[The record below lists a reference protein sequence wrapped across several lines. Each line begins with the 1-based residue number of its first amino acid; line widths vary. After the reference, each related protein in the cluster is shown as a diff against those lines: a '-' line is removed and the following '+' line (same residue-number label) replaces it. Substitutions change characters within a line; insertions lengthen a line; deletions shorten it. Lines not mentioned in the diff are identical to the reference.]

1 MRKIIHSNFELD
13 LSTKK
18 ITDISENPIFS
29 DKFSTKYSYP
39 IEIDLEDD
47 LDIAFGFISFYN
59 SSNPLTLIDVTY
71 VHNDVLSPAVL
82 EVEEIQGKKMQITIS
97 WGFEEFPSWNKK
109 LSELPLDK
117 FEVANI
123 YSHAAG
129 IISQTYPAVNYNF
142 PQIHTDKI
150 DTDDDI
156 WFAFEKILNNF
167 KEGAFLEN
175 YVDTVEDITYN
186 KNIMQPLPYLLHV
199 LNKGFEDGGYN
210 LDGSFVNHPL
220 IKKICLYSDAN
231 YFTTFEQESYTIM
244 KMSEDGIVRSEQ
256 ITGTFTIPP
265 AFSWQQPQ
273 IVTNPNQ
280 RISKYTSVTT
290 IAAPGKY
297 RIIGKITLF
306 SMVFKR
312 AYFTVKYRNTII
324 GSFYYNASSDVFLRI
339 NGIKRT
345 VNVDIVFETL
355 SDLLP
360 NEITIESEQ
369 YPTSDKVIFDININ
383 PIRLHDTSGE
393 AIPTVLNPNQIDLT
407 RAVPDLTFG
416 DLITALKNWFNLNLD
431 YDNSTAYLNF
441 VQEDIDLARLK
452 EFNLFEVMEPLRKL
466 QKGNSYVL
474 KFQEVNSKEYSFV
487 PVYHSFD
494 TISNSSFVTN
504 EKTTEIQINGYPLPL
519 AFRNGVQTAHAFEE
533 SNDKVQLVIYDGLTS
548 GLNLAK
554 DPNELLL
561 PSVHENFWRKFI
573 ERRINAQNFQWSF
586 LADSF
591 EILGLNVKDK
601 LSCYSNIH
609 LIKSISKTEIEP
621 EIFEVEIE
629 TEAEI

>member
-1 MRKIIHSNFELD
+1 MRKVIHSNFELD
-13 LSTKK
+13 LSSKK

-47 LDIAFGFISFYN
+47 LDIVFGFISFYN

-123 YSHAAG
+123 YTHAAG

-167 KEGAFLEN
+167 KEGVFLEN

-186 KNIMQPLPYLLHV
+186 KNIMQPLPYLVHV
-199 LNKGFEDGGYN
+199 LKKGFEDGGYT
-210 LDGSFVNHPL
+210 LAGSFINHPL
-220 IKKICLYSDAN
+220 IKKICLYSDAT
-231 YFTTFEQESYTIM
+231 YFTTFDQESYTVM
-244 KMSEDGIVRSEQ
+244 QMSEDAVLLTSGYAYYRS
-256 ITGTFTIPP
+256 ITNILM
-265 AFSWQQPQ
+265 
-273 IVTNPNQ
+273 
-280 RISKYTSVTT
+280 
-290 IAAPGKY
+290 PGKY
-297 RIIGKITLF
+297 RIVGTIYVRPLF
-306 SMVFKR
+306 FDV
-312 AYFTVKYRNTII
+312 VIKYRNITLYSYS
-324 GSFYYNASSDVFLRI
+324 GSTLSTNQHALNIDV
-339 NGIKRT
+339 
-345 VNVDIVFETL
+345 VFETI
-355 SDLLP
+355 SDLNP
-360 NEITIESEQ
+360 NEVFIYCTQS
-369 YPTSDKVIFDININ
+369 SSSGLVIFDLNIN
-383 PIRLHDTSGE
+383 PIRLHDMSGT

-407 RAVPDLTFG
+407 RAVPDITFG
-416 DLITALKNWFNLNLD
+416 DLITTLKNWVNLNLN

-441 VQEDIDLARLK
+441 VQEDIDLSRLK

-519 AFRNGVQTAHAFEE
+519 AFRNGIQTAHAFEE

>member
-1 MRKIIHSNFELD
+1 MRKVIHSNFELD

-47 LDIAFGFISFYN
+47 IDIAFGFISFYN
-59 SSNPLTLIDVTY
+59 SSDPLTLIDVTY
-71 VHNDVLSPAVL
+71 IHNDILSPAVL

-109 LSELPLDK
+109 LSELSLDK

-123 YSHAAG
+123 YTHAAG

-150 DTDDDI
+150 DTEDDI

-167 KEGAFLEN
+167 KDGSFLEN
-175 YVDTVEDITYN
+175 YVDITEDITYN
-186 KNIMQPLPYLLHV
+186 TNIIQPLPYLVHV
-199 LNKGFEDGGYN
+199 LKKGFEDGGYT

-220 IKKICLYSDAN
+220 IKKICLYSDAT
-231 YFTTFEQESYTIM
+231 YFTTFEQESYSVM
-244 KMSEDGIVRSEQ
+244 KMSEDAVVSQQE
-256 ITGTFTIPP
+256 ITGTFTISPT
-265 AFSWQQPQ
+265 FSWQQPTVVVNPSQ
-273 IVTNPNQ
+273 RVATYISVTN
-280 RISKYTSVTT
+280 IVS
-290 IAAPGKY
+290 PGKY
-297 RIIGKITLF
+297 RITGKITIY
-306 SMVFKR
+306 SMRFKLP
-312 AYFTVKYRNTII
+312 YFKIKYRGTVIQ
-324 GSFYYNASSDVFLRI
+324 SFISYFNLSGFNGAKIERNIDV
-339 NGIKRT
+339 
-345 VNVDIVFETL
+345 VFETL
-355 SDLLP
+355 SDLEP

-369 YPTSDKVIFDININ
+369 YPSSEKVIFDININ
-383 PIRLHDTSGE
+383 PIRLHNMSGE

-407 RAVPDLTFG
+407 RAVPDITFG
-416 DLITALKNWFNLNLD
+416 DLVTGLKNWFNLNLY
-431 YDNSTAYLNF
+431 YDLNIAYLNF
-441 VQEDIDLARLK
+441 TQEDIDLARLK
-452 EFNLFEVMEPLRKL
+452 DFSAFEIMEPLRKL
-466 QKGNSYVL
+466 QKGYSYVL
-474 KFQEVNSKEYSFV
+474 KFQDVNSKEYSFV
-487 PVYHSFD
+487 PVYHSYD
-494 TISNSSFVTN
+494 TISNSGYVVN

-533 SNDKVQLVIYDGLTS
+533 SNDKIQLVIYDGLTS
-548 GLNLAK
+548 GLNLSK
-554 DPNELLL
+554 DPNDLLL
-561 PSVHENFWRKFI
+561 PSVHDNFWKKFFN
-573 ERRINAQNFQWSF
+573 RRINSQPFTWNF

-591 EILGLNVKDK
+591 EILGLSVKDK

-609 LIKSISKTEIEP
+609 LIKTISKTEIEP

>member
-123 YSHAAG
+123 YTHAAG

-150 DTDDDI
+150 DTEDDI
-156 WFAFEKILNNF
+156 WFAFEKILNNY
-167 KEGAFLEN
+167 KEGVFLEN

-199 LNKGFEDGGYN
+199 LKKGFEDGGYN
-210 LDGSFVNHPL
+210 LDGSFTNHPL
-220 IKKICLYSDAN
+220 IKKICLYTDAT
-231 YFTTFEQESYTIM
+231 YHTTFEQESYSIM
-244 KMSEDGIVRSEQ
+244 QMSEDAIASEEQ
-256 ITGTFTIPP
+256 VDGTFTQDGT
-265 AFSWQQPQ
+265 FSWQQPTT
-273 IVTNPNQ
+273 VVNPFQ
-280 RISKYTSVTT
+280 RVARYLSETT
-290 IAAPGKY
+290 ISAPGKY
-297 RIIGKITLF
+297 RIIGKINVYT
-306 SMVFKR
+306 MKFKSINI
-312 AYFTVKYRNTII
+312 VIKYRDTVIYSFSLGGFI
-324 GSFYYNASSDVFLRI
+324 G
-339 NGIKRT
+339 NGIKIERNID
-345 VNVDIVFETL
+345 VVFETL
-355 SDLLP
+355 SDILP

-383 PIRLHDTSGE
+383 PIRLHDTAGD

-407 RAVPDLTFG
+407 RAVPDITFG
-416 DLITALKNWFNLNLD
+416 DLVTTLKNWFNLNLD
-431 YDNSTAYLNF
+431 YNNSTAYLNF

-494 TISNSSFVTN
+494 TISNSSFVVN

-548 GLNLAK
+548 GLNLSK
-554 DPNELLL
+554 DPNDLLL

-573 ERRINAQNFQWSF
+573 DRRINAQNFQWSF

>member
-123 YSHAAG
+123 YTHAAG
-129 IISQTYPAVNYNF
+129 VISQTYPAVNYNF

-156 WFAFEKILNNF
+156 WFAFEKILNNY
-167 KEGAFLEN
+167 KDGAFLQN
-175 YVDTVEDITYN
+175 YVDTEEDITYN

-199 LNKGFEDGGYN
+199 LKKGFEDGGYT
-210 LDGSFVNHPL
+210 LDGSFINHPL

-231 YFTTFEQESYTIM
+231 YFTTFEQESYTVM
-244 KMSEDGIVRSEQ
+244 KMSEDGVVRNEQ
-256 ITGTFTIPP
+256 ITGIFTINPS
-265 AFSWQQPQ
+265 FSWQQPET
-273 IVTNPNQ
+273 VTNPNQ
-280 RISKYTSVTT
+280 RIANYTSITT
-290 IAAPGKY
+290 ITAPGKY
-297 RIIGKITLF
+297 RIIGKITVYSMLF
-306 SMVFKR
+306 KP
-312 AYFTVKYRNTII
+312 TTIKIKYRDRVLYT
-324 GSFYYNASSDVFLRI
+324 YTAFLTSYRF
-339 NGIKRT
+339 NGHKSERNI
-345 VNVDIVFETL
+345 DIVFETL

-369 YPTSDKVIFDININ
+369 FPTEDKVIFDININ
-383 PIRLHDTSGE
+383 PIRLHDMSGD
-393 AIPTVLNPNQIDLT
+393 AIPTVINPNQIDLT
-407 RAVPDLTFG
+407 RAVADITFG
-416 DLITALKNWFNLNLD
+416 DLVTTLKNWFNLNLD
-431 YDNSTAYLNF
+431 YQNSTAYLNF

-487 PVYHSFD
+487 PVCHSFD

-519 AFRNGVQTAHAFEE
+519 AFRNGIQTAHAFEE

-548 GLNLAK
+548 GLNLSK
-554 DPNELLL
+554 DPNNLLL
-561 PSVHENFWRKFI
+561 PSVHKNFWRKFI
-573 ERRINAQNFQWSF
+573 DRRINAQNFQWSF

>member
-1 MRKIIHSNFELD
+1 MRKVIHSNFELD
-13 LSTKK
+13 LSSKK

-59 SSNPLTLIDVTY
+59 SSDPLTLIDVTY

-123 YSHAAG
+123 YTHAAG

-150 DTDDDI
+150 DTDDEI

-167 KEGAFLEN
+167 KDGAFLEN
-175 YVDTVEDITYN
+175 YVDTLEDITYN

-199 LNKGFEDGGYN
+199 LKKGFEDGGYN
-210 LDGSFVNHPL
+210 LEGSFTTHPL
-220 IKKICLYSDAN
+220 VQKICMYTDAT
-231 YFTTFEQESYTIM
+231 YHTTFEQESYTIM
-244 KMSEDGIVRSEQ
+244 QMSEDATISLREIV
-256 ITGTFTIPP
+256 GTFTIPP
-265 AFSWQQPQ
+265 TFSWQQPQ
-273 IVTNPNQ
+273 IITNPTQ
-280 RISKYTSVTT
+280 RVATYTSLTT
-290 IAAPGKY
+290 IIAPGKY
-297 RIIGKITLF
+297 RIIGKITLYSLRF
-306 SMVFKR
+306 LPSSIKI
-312 AYFTVKYRNTII
+312 KYRDTII
-324 GSFYYNASSDVFLRI
+324 HSQTIGLFNSRI
-339 NGIKRT
+339 NGIKFEK
-345 VNVDIVFETL
+345 NIDIVFETL
-355 SDLLP
+355 SDLEP
-360 NEITIESEQ
+360 NEITIISEQ
-369 YPTSDKVIFDININ
+369 YPTEEKVIFDININ
-383 PIRLHDTSGE
+383 PIRLHDMSGE

-407 RAVPDLTFG
+407 RAVPDITFG
-416 DLITALKNWFNLNLD
+416 DFVTTLKNWFNLNLD
-431 YDNSTAYLNF
+431 YDSNNAYLNF
-441 VQEDIDLARLK
+441 TQDDIDLARLK
-452 EFNLFEVMEPLRKL
+452 DFNSFEIMEPVRKL

-474 KFQEVNSKEYSFV
+474 KFQDVNSKEYSFV

-494 TISNSSFVTN
+494 TISNSGYVVN

-519 AFRNGVQTAHAFEE
+519 AFRNGIQTAHAFEE
-533 SNDKVQLVIYDGLTS
+533 SNDKLQFVIYDGLTS
-548 GLNLAK
+548 GINIAK
-554 DPNELLL
+554 DPTQLLL
-561 PSVHENFWRKFI
+561 PSVHENFWKKFFN
-573 ERRINAQNFQWSF
+573 RRINSQPFTWSF

-591 EILGLNVKDK
+591 EILGLNIKDK

-609 LIKSISKTEIEP
+609 LIKTISKTEIEP

>member
-82 EVEEIQGKKMQITIS
+82 EVEEVQGKKMQITIS

-123 YSHAAG
+123 YTHAAG

-156 WFAFEKILNNF
+156 WFAFEKILNNY
-167 KEGAFLEN
+167 KEGVFLEN

-186 KNIMQPLPYLLHV
+186 KNIMQPIPYLVHV
-199 LNKGFEDGGYN
+199 LKKGFEDGGYT
-210 LDGSFVNHPL
+210 LDGSFINHPL

-244 KMSEDGIVRSEQ
+244 KMSEDAVTAQEEVE
-256 ITGTFTIPP
+256 GTFTQAPT
-265 AFSWQQPQ
+265 FSWQQPTT
-273 IVTNPNQ
+273 VVNPFQ
-280 RISKYTSVTT
+280 RVARYLSETT

-297 RIIGKITLF
+297 RIIGKINVYT
-306 SMVFKR
+306 MKFKSINI
-312 AYFTVKYRNTII
+312 VIKYRDTVIY
-324 GSFYYNASSDVFLRI
+324 SFRLGGFLA
-339 NGIKRT
+339 NGIKIERNID
-345 VNVDIVFETL
+345 VVFETL
-355 SDLLP
+355 SDLVP

-383 PIRLHDTSGE
+383 PIRLHDMSGD

-407 RAVPDLTFG
+407 RAVPDITFG

>member
-150 DTDDDI
+150 DTEDDI
-156 WFAFEKILNNF
+156 WFAFEKILNNY
-167 KEGAFLEN
+167 KEGVFLEN

-199 LNKGFEDGGYN
+199 LKKGFEDGGYT
-210 LDGSFVNHPL
+210 LDGSFVNHAL
-220 IKKICLYSDAN
+220 VKKICLYTDAT
-231 YFTTFEQESYTIM
+231 YHTTFEQESYTIM
-244 KMSEDGIVRSEQ
+244 QMSEDAITSQEQ
-256 ITGTFTIPP
+256 IDGTFTQDGNF
-265 AFSWQQPQ
+265 AWQQPTTV
-273 IVTNPNQ
+273 INPFQ
-280 RISKYTSVTT
+280 RVARYFSNTT
-290 IAAPGKY
+290 ITAPGKY
-297 RIIGKITLF
+297 RIIGKINVYT
-306 SMVFKR
+306 MKFKSINI
-312 AYFTVKYRNTII
+312 VIKYRDTII
-324 GSFYYNASSDVFLRI
+324 YSFRLNPFIA
-339 NGIKRT
+339 NGIKIEKKI
-345 VNVDIVFETL
+345 DIVFETL
-355 SDLLP
+355 SDLAP

-369 YPTSDKVIFDININ
+369 YPTSDKVIIDIGIN
-383 PIRLHDTSGE
+383 PIRLHDTSGT

-407 RAVPDLTFG
+407 RAVPDITFG
-416 DLITALKNWFNLNLD
+416 DLVTTLKNWFNLNLD
-431 YDNSTAYLNF
+431 YQNSTAYLNF

-519 AFRNGVQTAHAFEE
+519 AFRNGIQSTHAFEQ

>member
-1 MRKIIHSNFELD
+1 MRKVIHSNFELD
-13 LSTKK
+13 LSSKK

-109 LSELPLDK
+109 LSELSLDR
-117 FEVANI
+117 FEVTNI
-123 YSHAAG
+123 YTHAAG

-150 DTDDDI
+150 DTNDDI
-156 WFAFEKILNNF
+156 WFAFEKILNNY

-175 YVDTVEDITYN
+175 FVDTVEDITYN

-199 LNKGFEDGGYN
+199 LKKGFEDGGYT
-210 LDGSFVNHPL
+210 LEGSFVNHPL
-220 IKKICLYSDAN
+220 IKKICIYTDAT
-231 YFTTFEQESYTIM
+231 YFTTFEQESYSIM
-244 KMSEDGIVRSEQ
+244 KMSEEGVISERQ
-256 ITGTFTIPP
+256 IQGTFTIQPT
-265 AFSWQQPQ
+265 FQWQQPQ
-273 IVTNPNQ
+273 IITNPTQ
-280 RISKYTSVTT
+280 RVATFTSVTT
-290 IAAPGKY
+290 ISAPGKY
-297 RIIGKITLF
+297 RIIGKVSLH
-306 SMVFKR
+306 SMRFLSSTIK
-312 AYFTVKYRNTII
+312 VKYRNTVIHNQNI
-324 GSFYYNASSDVFLRI
+324 GLFNSRI
-339 NGIKRT
+339 NGLKIEKNID
-345 VNVDIVFETL
+345 VVFETL
-355 SDLLP
+355 TDLQP

-369 YPTSDKVIFDININ
+369 YPTSDKLIFDISIN

-407 RAVPDLTFG
+407 RAVPDITFG
-416 DLITALKNWFNLNLD
+416 DLITTLKNWFNLNLD
-431 YDNSTAYLNF
+431 YESNNAYLNF
-441 VQEDIDLARLK
+441 TQDDIDLARLK
-452 EFNLFEVMEPLRKL
+452 DFNLFEVMEPLRKL

-474 KFQEVNSKEYSFV
+474 KFQDINSKEYSFV

-548 GLNLAK
+548 GLNLSK
-554 DPNELLL
+554 DPNDLLL

-573 ERRINAQNFQWSF
+573 DRRINAQNFQWSF

>member
-1 MRKIIHSNFELD
+1 MRKVIHSNFQLD
-13 LSTKK
+13 LSSKK

-59 SSNPLTLIDVTY
+59 SSTPLTYIDVTY
-71 VHNDVLSPAVL
+71 VHNDVLSPAIL
-82 EVEEIQGKKMQITIS
+82 EVEQIQGRKMQITIS

-123 YSHAAG
+123 YTHAAG

-167 KEGAFLEN
+167 KDGAFLEN
-175 YVDTVEDITYN
+175 YVDTIEDITYN
-186 KNIMQPLPYLLHV
+186 KNIMQPLPYLVHV
-199 LNKGFEDGGYN
+199 LKKGFEDGGYT
-210 LDGSFVNHPL
+210 LDGSFINHPL
-220 IKKICLYSDAN
+220 IKKICLYSDAT
-231 YFTTFEQESYTIM
+231 YFTTFEQESYSVMT
-244 KMSEDGIVRSEQ
+244 MSEDAVVYQEEIHH
-256 ITGTFTIPP
+256 TFTIPP
-265 AFSWQQPQ
+265 TFTWQQPT
-273 IVTNPNQ
+273 VVVNPSQ
-280 RISKYTSVTT
+280 KVATYSSVTT
-290 IAAPGKY
+290 ILSPGKY
-297 RIIGKITLF
+297 RIIGTITMYSMRFKQAFFKI
-306 SMVFKR
+306 
-312 AYFTVKYRNTII
+312 KYRGTVIQSFI
-324 GSFYYNASSDVFLRI
+324 SFYNNVRF
-339 NGIKRT
+339 NGVKIER
-345 VNVDIVFETL
+345 NVDIVFETL
-355 SDLLP
+355 SDLEP

-369 YPTSDKVIFDININ
+369 YPSSEKVIFDININ
-383 PIRLHDTSGE
+383 PIRLHDMSGD

-407 RAVPDLTFG
+407 RAVADITFG
-416 DLITALKNWFNLNLD
+416 DLVTALKNWFNLNLD
-431 YDNSTAYLNF
+431 YDSNTAYLNF
-441 VQEDIDLARLK
+441 TQEDIDLARLK
-452 EFNLFEVMEPLRKL
+452 EFNLFEIMEPLRKI

-474 KFQEVNSKEYSFV
+474 KFQDVNSKEYSFV

-494 TISNSSFVTN
+494 TISNSGYVVN

-519 AFRNGVQTAHAFEE
+519 AFRNGIQTAHAFEE

-548 GLNLAK
+548 GINIAK
-554 DPNELLL
+554 DPTDLLL
-561 PSVHENFWRKFI
+561 PSVHENFWRKFF

-591 EILGLNVKDK
+591 EILGLSVKDK

>member
-123 YSHAAG
+123 YTHAAG

-175 YVDTVEDITYN
+175 YVDGVEDITYN

-199 LNKGFEDGGYN
+199 LKKGFEDGGYT

-220 IKKICLYSDAN
+220 I
-231 YFTTFEQESYTIM
+231 Q
-244 KMSEDGIVRSEQ
+244 
-256 ITGTFTIPP
+256 
-265 AFSWQQPQ
+265 
-273 IVTNPNQ
+273 
-280 RISKYTSVTT
+280 KYVCMQTQH
-290 IAAPGKY
+290 I
-297 RIIGKITLF
+297 
-306 SMVFKR
+306 
-312 AYFTVKYRNTII
+312 
-324 GSFYYNASSDVFLRI
+324 LRHL
-339 NGIKRT
+339 NK
-345 VNVDIVFETL
+345 
-355 SDLLP
+355 
-360 NEITIESEQ
+360 
-369 YPTSDKVIFDININ
+369 KVI
-383 PIRLHDTSGE
+383 L
-393 AIPTVLNPNQIDLT
+393 
-407 RAVPDLTFG
+407 
-416 DLITALKNWFNLNLD
+416 
-431 YDNSTAYLNF
+431 
-441 VQEDIDLARLK
+441 
-452 EFNLFEVMEPLRKL
+452 
-466 QKGNSYVL
+466 
-474 KFQEVNSKEYSFV
+474 
-487 PVYHSFD
+487 
-494 TISNSSFVTN
+494 
-504 EKTTEIQINGYPLPL
+504 
-519 AFRNGVQTAHAFEE
+519 
-533 SNDKVQLVIYDGLTS
+533 
-548 GLNLAK
+548 
-554 DPNELLL
+554 
-561 PSVHENFWRKFI
+561 
-573 ERRINAQNFQWSF
+573 
-586 LADSF
+586 
-591 EILGLNVKDK
+591 
-601 LSCYSNIH
+601 
-609 LIKSISKTEIEP
+609 
-621 EIFEVEIE
+621 
-629 TEAEI
+629 

>member
-13 LSTKK
+13 LSNKK

-59 SSNPLTLIDVTY
+59 SSNPLTYIDVTY
-71 VHNDVLSPAVL
+71 VHNDILSPAVL

-97 WGFEEFPSWNKK
+97 WGFEEFPSWNNK
-109 LSELPLDK
+109 LSELSLDK

-150 DTDDDI
+150 DTEDDI

-175 YVDTVEDITYN
+175 YVDLGEDITYN
-186 KNIMQPLPYLLHV
+186 KNIMQPLPYLVHV
-199 LNKGFEDGGYN
+199 LKKGFEDGGYV

-220 IKKICLYSDAN
+220 IKKICLYSDAT
-231 YFTTFEQESYTIM
+231 YFTTFEQESYTVM
-244 KMSEDGIVRSEQ
+244 QMSEDAVASLEQ
-256 ITGTFTIPP
+256 IEGTFTQE
-265 AFSWQQPQ
+265 ATFQWQQPTT
-273 IVTNPNQ
+273 VVNPFQ
-280 RISKYTSVTT
+280 RVAKYLSETT
-290 IAAPGKY
+290 IVAPGKY
-297 RIIGKITLF
+297 RIIGKIYVY
-306 SMVFKR
+306 SMKFKR
-312 AYFTVKYRNTII
+312 ANIVIKYRDSVIYTFNLGT
-324 GSFYYNASSDVFLRI
+324 GFFP
-339 NGIKRT
+339 NGIKIERNID
-345 VNVDIVFETL
+345 VVFETL

-383 PIRLHDTSGE
+383 PIRLHDTAGD

-407 RAVPDLTFG
+407 RAVPDITFG

-474 KFQEVNSKEYSFV
+474 KFQDVNSKEYSFV

-494 TISNSSFVTN
+494 TISNSSFVKN

-548 GLNLAK
+548 GLNLSK
-554 DPNELLL
+554 DPNDLLL

>member
-13 LSTKK
+13 LSSKK

-47 LDIAFGFISFYN
+47 LDIAFGFISFFN

-71 VHNDVLSPAVL
+71 VHNDILSDAVL
-82 EVEEIQGKKMQITIS
+82 EVEQIQGKKMQITIS

-123 YSHAAG
+123 YTHAAAV
-129 IISQTYPAVNYNF
+129 ISQTYPAVNYNF

-150 DTDDDI
+150 DTEDDI

-175 YVDTVEDITYN
+175 YVDLGEDITYN
-186 KNIMQPLPYLLHV
+186 KNIMQPLPYLVHV
-199 LNKGFEDGGYN
+199 LKKGFEDGGYV
-210 LDGSFVNHPL
+210 LDGSFANHPL
-220 IKKICLYSDAN
+220 IKKICLYSDST
-231 YFTTFEQESYTIM
+231 YFTTFEQESYTVM
-244 KMSEDGIVRSEQ
+244 QMSEDAIVSQEE

-265 AFSWQQPQ
+265 AFTWQQPTV
-273 IVTNPNQ
+273 IVNPSQ
-280 RISKYTSVTT
+280 RVATYSSVTT
-290 IAAPGKY
+290 ILSPGKY
-297 RIIGKITLF
+297 RIIGTITMY
-306 SMVFKR
+306 SMRFKH
-312 AYFTVKYRNTII
+312 AYFQIKYRGTVIQ
-324 GSFYYNASSDVFLRI
+324 SFTSYYSNLRF
-339 NGIKRT
+339 NGIKIERNID
-345 VNVDIVFETL
+345 VVFETL
-355 SDLLP
+355 SDLEA
-360 NEITIESEQ
+360 NEITMESEQ
-369 YPTSDKVIFDININ
+369 YPSSEKVIFDININ
-383 PIRLHDTSGE
+383 PIRLHDMSGD

-407 RAVPDLTFG
+407 RAVPDITFG
-416 DLITALKNWFNLNLD
+416 DLVTALKNWFNFNMNYVD
-431 YDNSTAYLNF
+431 STVYLNF
-441 VQEDIDLARLK
+441 VQEDIDLASLK
-452 EFNLFEVMEPLRKL
+452 QFNLFEVMEPLRKI

-519 AFRNGVQTAHAFEE
+519 AFRNGIQTAHAFEE

-548 GLNLAK
+548 GLNLSK
-554 DPNELLL
+554 DPNNLLL

-573 ERRINAQNFQWSF
+573 DRRINAQNFQWSF

-629 TEAEI
+629 TESEI

>member
-1 MRKIIHSNFELD
+1 MRKVIHSNFELD

-150 DTDDDI
+150 NNEDDI
-156 WFAFEKILNNF
+156 WFAFEKIINNY
-167 KEGAFLEN
+167 KAGAFLEN
-175 YVDTVEDITYN
+175 YVDINEDITYN
-186 KNIMQPLPYLLHV
+186 RNIMQPLPYLVHV
-199 LNKGFEDGGYN
+199 LKKGFEDGGYN
-210 LDGSFVNHPL
+210 LDGSFINHPL
-220 IKKICLYSDAN
+220 IKKICLYSDAT
-231 YFTTFEQESYTIM
+231 YFTTFDQESYTVM
-244 KMSEDGIVRSEQ
+244 QMSEDAVLLTSGYAYYRS
-256 ITGTFTIPP
+256 ITNILM
-265 AFSWQQPQ
+265 
-273 IVTNPNQ
+273 
-280 RISKYTSVTT
+280 
-290 IAAPGKY
+290 PGKY
-297 RIIGKITLF
+297 RIVGTIYVRYRSFDVVI
-306 SMVFKR
+306 
-312 AYFTVKYRNTII
+312 KYRNITLYSYI
-324 GSFYYNASSDVFLRI
+324 GSSIQAIYALNIDV
-339 NGIKRT
+339 
-345 VNVDIVFETL
+345 VFETL

-360 NEITIESEQ
+360 NEITIESGQ
-369 YPTSDKVIFDININ
+369 YPTSDEVIFDININ

-407 RAVPDLTFG
+407 RAVPDITFG
-416 DLITALKNWFNLNLD
+416 DFITVLKNWFNLNLN

-452 EFNLFEVMEPLRKL
+452 EFNLYEIMEPLRKL

-474 KFQEVNSKEYSFV
+474 KFQDVNSKEYSFF

-573 ERRINAQNFQWSF
+573 ERRINAQNFQWIF